1 MKYSSKLSDA
11 VHILAFIELL
21 RDRLRACMPPKLTS
35 GEIARSIH
43 TNASFVRQLMMQ
55 LRKAGLLVSERGAAN
70 PRLGRPAEEIS
81 LYDIYRAVEGNKPL
95 LHLDENVNEMCVVGV
110 HIQLALQESFD
121 SIQKAAEE
129 EMRSITLAKVIED
142 YHKRLP
148 EEADEKPCFGRFKG

>member
-21 RDRLRACMPPKLTS
+21 HDRLRACMPPKLTS

-55 LRKAGLLVSERGAAN
+55 LKKAGLLASERGAAN

-81 LYDIYRAVEGNKPL
+81 LFDIYRAVEGDKPL
-95 LHLDENVNEMCVVGV
+95 LHLDENVNEMCIVGV

-121 SIQKAAEE
+121 AIQQAAER
-129 EMRSITLAKVIED
+129 EMRSISLAKVIED

-148 EEADEKPCFGRFKG
+148 QEADDKPCHGKFQG